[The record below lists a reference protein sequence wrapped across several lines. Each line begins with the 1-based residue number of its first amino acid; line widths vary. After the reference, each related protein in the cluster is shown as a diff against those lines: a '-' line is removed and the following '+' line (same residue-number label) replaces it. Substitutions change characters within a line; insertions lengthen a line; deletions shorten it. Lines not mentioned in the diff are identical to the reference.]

1 MQSLSYKPQKFNN
14 VKPYLCPIAK
24 NLDIN
29 ALLRQTAENMA
40 AKSNKSTDIE
50 NTTVPNIVEYDPEN
64 PLMLGLKK
72 SPEPAEETTYEPE
85 ESTIQE
91 VKSD

>member
-1 MQSLSYKPQKFNN
+1 M
-14 VKPYLCPIAK
+14 
-24 NLDIN
+24 DIN

-64 PLMLGLKK
+64 PLMRGLKK
-72 SPEPAEETTYEPE
+72 SPEPEPAEETTYEPE